1 MPSRLDDADDAFN
14 RSSRDQHGSMT
25 WGSYDR
31 GQEIWLGVLGRGWIG
46 WVAVA
51 VALVGIALL
60 LVWLL

>member
-1 MPSRLDDADDAFN
+1 
-14 RSSRDQHGSMT
+14 MT

-46 WVAVA
+46 WVAAA
-51 VALVGIALL
+51 VALVGVALL

>member
-1 MPSRLDDADDAFN
+1 
-14 RSSRDQHGSMT
+14 MT

-31 GQEIWLGVLGRGWIG
+31 GQEIWLGALARGWGG
-46 WVAVA
+46 WVAGA